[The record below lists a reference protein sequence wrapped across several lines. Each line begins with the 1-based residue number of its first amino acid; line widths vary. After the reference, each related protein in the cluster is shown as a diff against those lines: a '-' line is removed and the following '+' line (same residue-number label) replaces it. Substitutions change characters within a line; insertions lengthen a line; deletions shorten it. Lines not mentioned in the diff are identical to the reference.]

1 MPIHDWMRVD
11 AGVFHGF
18 HVRWI
23 AELTKALNTGLLPP
37 PYYADAEQHA
47 DDRIADVLTLHAS
60 PPRGPK
66 PVPVVGP
73 NTAVLDAPPKLAT
86 HRTDGKMPKERRKR
100 RHLVIRHVSGHRV
113 VALLELVSAA
123 NKDRRLTVA
132 QFAAKVEEA
141 VRKEVHVAV
150 IDLFPPT
157 PSAPNGLP
165 SRVWRGFDRTP
176 VVPPAGRPLS
186 LGSFVAKPKP
196 EAYFE
201 FTAVGDE
208 LPPFPLFLTDTHYVN
223 LPLADTYAAAFAG
236 SPPYLRELLTAP
248 APTGA

>member
-1 MPIHDWMRVD
+1 MPIHDWPRVD

-18 HVRWI
+18 YLGWI
-23 AELTKALNTGLLPP
+23 AELSKALNNGVLPP
-37 PYYADAEQHA
+37 TYYADAEQHA

-66 PVPVVGP
+66 PVPAVGP
-73 NTAVLDAPPKLAT
+73 NTAVLDAPPKLSA
-86 HRTDGKMPKERRKR
+86 HRTDGRMPKERQKR

-113 VALLELVSAA
+113 VALLELVSPA

-141 VRKEVHVAV
+141 VRNEVHVAV
-150 IDLFPPT
+150 VDLFPPT
-157 PSAPNGLP
+157 PSAPHGLP
-165 SRVWRGFDRTP
+165 ARVWRRFGRSP
-176 VVPPAGRPLS
+176 VLLPAGRPLS
-186 LGSFVAKPKP
+186 LGTFVAKPKP

-201 FTAVGDE
+201 FLAVGEE
-208 LPPFPLFLTDTHYVN
+208 LPPFPLFLTETQYVN

-236 SPPYLRELLTAP
+236 SPPYLRELLAQP
-248 APTGA
+248 GA